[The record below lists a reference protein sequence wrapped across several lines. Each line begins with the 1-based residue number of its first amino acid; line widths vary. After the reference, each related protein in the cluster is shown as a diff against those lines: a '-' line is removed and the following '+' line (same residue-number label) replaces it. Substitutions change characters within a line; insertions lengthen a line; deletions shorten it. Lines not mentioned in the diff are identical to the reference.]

1 MDTGSGQSRPAKSEV
16 KSEAGKSG
24 ADRLRIAVDI
34 GGTFTDLTAFDEAS
48 GELHFGKALSTHGKL
63 VDGIEDTLNGAG
75 VAAKDAYLFLHG
87 STIAINTLLE
97 RTGAETALL
106 ITEGF
111 RDIYEIGRVNRPDA
125 YNLFFSKHEP
135 LIRRSL
141 RFEVPER
148 LRADGAVHKE
158 LDESAVRRLVR
169 ALKGRGIEA
178 VAILLLH
185 SYRNPAHEVRVKE
198 IVQEELPGTFV
209 SASHELSQEYREF
222 ERVSTVAANA
232 YVGPRVAA
240 YLGELESHLEA
251 AGFRGSFYAV
261 QSTGGLFP
269 IAHARRDCVRM
280 LESGPAAGV
289 IGAQAICAQM
299 GLGDAIAFDM
309 GGTTAKAGVISKG
322 EPLTTGSA
330 LIGGYEKALPIQ
342 IPMIDIFE
350 VGTGGGSIARIG
362 EGQSLRVGPQS
373 AGSMPGPACY
383 GRGGKEPTV
392 TDANLLLGRLDE
404 HNFLGGEMPLDGK
417 AAREAMHRV
426 AAPLG
431 LDETAMADG
440 ILRIAVTTMSHAVK
454 AVTTE
459 RGLDAGTFTMVVYG
473 GAGPL
478 HASAIAR
485 EIGIRRVLIPFSPGH
500 FSAYGMLF
508 SDLRYD
514 YVRSCFRRLDDVSF
528 DELEAIYA
536 EMEQEGRAAI
546 ADSAVKPSEI
556 RVARA
561 ADMRYVGQEH
571 AVTVDLDEALFKAKD
586 RAGIKRQF
594 DEVHA
599 VRYGTSAPKEPGD
612 IVSLRL
618 TVTGL
623 MKKPSP
629 RSVREGAAQ
638 PEADA
643 MLRRKPVY
651 FREANGFADTPVYAR
666 TRLRHGNEIA
676 GPALI
681 EEHASTTVIAPGDR
695 MSVDAFGNLIL
706 TIGN

>member
-1 MDTGSGQSRPAKSEV
+1 MTASRSVSTAQH
-16 KSEAGKSG
+16 
-24 ADRLRIAVDI
+24 LRIAVDI
-34 GGTFTDLTAFDEAS
+34 GGTFTDLAAFDEAS

-63 VDGIEDTLNGAG
+63 VDGIEHTLSGARI
-75 VAAKDAYLFLHG
+75 AAKDAYLFLHG

-158 LDESAVRRLVR
+158 LDESAVRRLVC
-169 ALKGRGIEA
+169 ALQGRGIEA

-198 IVQEELPGTFV
+198 IVREELPGAFV

-240 YLGELESHLEA
+240 YLGELESHLGA

-383 GRGGKEPTV
+383 GRGGTEPTV

-404 HNFLGGEMPLDGK
+404 HNFLGGEMPLDRD
-417 AAREAMHRV
+417 AALMAMRAV

-459 RGLDAGTFTMVVYG
+459 RGLDAGAFTMVVYG

-536 EMEQEGRAAI
+536 EMEKEGRAAI
-546 ADSAVKPSEI
+546 ADSAVKPGEI

-586 RAGIKRQF
+586 RPGIKRQF

-629 RSVREGAAQ
+629 RSVQEGAAQ
-638 PEADA
+638 PEADTL
-643 MLRRKPVY
+643 LRRKPVY
-651 FREANGFADTPVYAR
+651 FRDAGNFVETPVYAR

-681 EEHASTTVIAPGDR
+681 EEHASTTVIQPGDR

-706 TIGN
+706 TIGS